1 MVLES
6 MEHVRARGGTPLAI
20 LAGHATTCD
29 PYSVSVT
36 SPRPDALV
44 AAMRMA
50 LARSGEA
57 PGSVDYVNAY
67 VNGTRTG
74 DAVEGQAIA
83 QVFGSASRA
92 VPVSSLKS
100 MIGHAF
106 GASAIVEST
115 ACILA
120 IAHSFVPPSVNSENL
135 DPDVGD
141 IWVPKYPIRRPIR
154 VVLKNSCSFGNRYT
168 SLVWRAVDA

>member
-1 MVLES
+1 M
-6 MEHVRARGGTPLAI
+6 
-20 LAGHATTCD
+20 
-29 PYSVSVT
+29 
-36 SPRPDALV
+36 
-44 AAMRMA
+44 
-50 LARSGEA
+50 SGEA

-67 VNGTRTG
+67 ANGMRTS

-83 QVFGSASRA
+83 EVLESASRA

-106 GASAIVEST
+106 GASAIIEST

-120 IAHSFVPPSVNSENL
+120 IAHGFVPPSVNCDNL
-135 DPDVGD
+135 DPDMGD
-141 IWVPKYPIRRPIR
+141 IWAPKYLIRSSIC